1 MSKAFVLVVDD
12 EPEFLETVGQRLEL
26 RDFRVDTAG
35 NGEKAL
41 EKIQENLFDVIVM
54 DLQMPGLNGIETLCQ
69 ALAKKPNLQII
80 LLTGHATVQKGVEA
94 MRLGAMD
101 FLEKP
106 VDIELL
112 TQKIVEGRER
122 RIEREDQAAEQV
134 VLEVLKKYGL

>member
-26 RDFRVDTAG
+26 RDFRVDTAAD
-35 NGEKAL
+35 GEKAL
-41 EKIQENLFDVIVM
+41 EKIQNNLYDVIVM
-54 DLQMPGLNGIETLCQ
+54 DLQMPKLNGIETLEQ

-106 VDIELL
+106 VDIEVL
-112 TQKIVEGRER
+112 TEKIVKGRER
-122 RIEREDQAAEQV
+122 RIEREDQAAEKA
-134 VLEVLKKYGL
+134 VLEALKKYGL